1 MFGRKTTW
9 TNWSGAVR
17 CTPQQIVRPGSID
30 ALIGIVRETAAREG
44 RLRVVGSGHSFS
56 PVAATD
62 GTDGIMVSLQHLRG
76 LSELDR
82 EGRSAT
88 VLAGTPI
95 NVLGDM
101 LAEHGLALTNQGGID
116 AQAIAGAVSTGTHGT
131 GAAFGCLSTQVSGLT
146 LETAGGEL
154 LHCSPTCEPEI
165 FKAAQVSLGSL
176 GALARVRLQLEPA
189 YVLRDVRK
197 NMPLETCLAEFE
209 DSCRRH
215 RHYEFWWFP
224 YSDTAATKAL
234 DVVPHARPRSLLKRV
249 LVDKV
254 LETGIFW
261 AISETVRRVPSS
273 ARPVSRFS
281 AKFMSEGEYADA
293 SHRVFPS
300 PRDVRFNEMEYA
312 VPVERGVDCLREI
325 RAFIEGQNI
334 RVHFPIEYRVVAGDD
349 IWLSPFYQRD
359 SAVIS
364 VYMYA
369 GMPFDAYFAG
379 CEAIFRNHRGRPHW
393 GKMHTLTAR
402 ELQDMYPQW
411 SRFHAVRQQLDPRG
425 LFMND
430 HLTRIFGA

>member
-1 MFGRKTTW
+1 VFGRKTW
-9 TNWSGAVR
+9 TNWSGTVR
-17 CTPQQIVRPGSID
+17 CTPQQIVRPASID
-30 ALIGIVRETAAREG
+30 ALLAVVRETAARQG
-44 RLRVVGSGHSFS
+44 KLRVVGSGHSFS

-62 GTDGIMVSLQHLRG
+62 ATMVSLQHLRG
-76 LSELDR
+76 LAELDR

-95 NVLGDM
+95 NVLGDL
-101 LAEHGLALTNQGGID
+101 LAEHGLGLANQGDID

-131 GAAFGCLSTQVSGLT
+131 GAAFGCLSTQVSALT
-146 LETAGGEL
+146 LVTAGGEL
-154 LHCSPTCEPEI
+154 LYCSPTREPEI

-176 GALARVRLQLEPA
+176 GALARVRLQLEAA

-197 NMPLETCLAEFE
+197 NLPLETCLAEFE

-224 YSDTAATKAL
+224 YSDVAATKAL
-234 DVVPHARPRSLLKRV
+234 DVVPQARPRSKIKRL

-261 AISETVRRVPSS
+261 AISEGVKRVPSS
-273 ARPVSRFS
+273 ARTVARFS
-281 AKFMSEGEYADA
+281 SRMMSEGQYADA

-325 RAFIEGQNI
+325 RAFIESNNI
-334 RVHFPIEYRVVAGDD
+334 RVHFPLEYRVVAADD

-364 VYMYA
+364 VHMYA
-369 GMPFDAYFAG
+369 GMPFDEYFAG

-393 GKMHTLTAR
+393 GKMHSLTAH
-402 ELQDMYPQW
+402 ELRDMYPQW
-411 SRFHAVRQQLDPRG
+411 DRFHAVRHQLDPQG

-430 HLTRIFGA
+430 HLNRIFGA

>member
-17 CTPQQIVRPGSID
+17 CTPQQIVRPASID
-30 ALIGIVRETAAREG
+30 ALIGVVRDTVVRG
-44 RLRVVGSGHSFS
+44 GKLRVVGSGHSFS

-62 GTDGIMVSLQHLRG
+62 ATMVSLTRLRG
-76 LSELDR
+76 IAELDR
-82 EGRSAT
+82 EGRSAA

-95 NVLGDM
+95 NALGDM
-101 LAEHGLALTNQGGID
+101 LAEHGLALTNQGDID

-131 GAAFGCLSTQVSGLT
+131 GAGFGCLSTQVSALT
-146 LETAGGEL
+146 LVTAAGEL
-154 LHCSPTCEPEI
+154 LYCSPTREPEV
-165 FKAAQVSLGSL
+165 FKAAQVSLGSV
-176 GALARVRLQLEPA
+176 GVLARVRLQLEPA

-197 NMPLETCLAEFE
+197 NMPLETALANFE

-224 YSDTAATKAL
+224 YSDVVATKAL
-234 DVVPHARPRSLLKRV
+234 DIVPAARPRSRFKRV

-254 LETGIFW
+254 LETGMFW
-261 AISETVRRVPSS
+261 AISETVRRVPAT
-273 ARPVSRFS
+273 ARQVARFS
-281 AKFMSEGEYADA
+281 SRMMAEGEYADA

-312 VPVERGVDCLREI
+312 VPVERGIDCLREI
-325 RAFIEGQNI
+325 RAFIESRKI
-334 RVHFPIEYRVVAGDD
+334 RVHFPLEYRVVAGDD

-364 VYMYA
+364 VHMYA
-369 GMPFDAYFAG
+369 GMPEGEYFAG

-393 GKMHTLTAR
+393 GKMHSLTAR

-411 SRFHAVRQQLDPRG
+411 SRFHAVRKQLDPHG
-425 LFMND
+425 LFMSD
-430 HLTRIFGA
+430 YLTRIFGE